1 MTTPDAFRDA
11 EYFADVS
18 GIPDPGDVADDH
30 GPDHVVASPAQQ
42 DLRQAVQKKAKTA
55 LIDRLLRELDIVL
68 YCKLA
73 ALYYMEYVFSSR
85 VHSLLSLTNIYR
97 HIAVLYFSLLCAQ
110 LYS

>member
-18 GIPDPGDVADDH
+18 GIPDPGDVADHDHDH
-30 GPDHVVASPAQQ
+30 GPDHAATPARQ

-68 YCKLA
+68 YCQLA
-73 ALYYMEYVFSSR
+73 ALYYMEYVFDEFP
-85 VHSLLSLTNIYR
+85 
-97 HIAVLYFSLLCAQ
+97 VLALNMKLVTD
-110 LYS
+110 